1 MFGTSSSHQFNFVDW
16 NVYRN
21 TDESLVYRPGM
32 KTLLRRLAWS
42 FVAVVLIVGVQY
54 GYHEAISRLTILEPR
69 GTEVGVVGPDEQVA
83 AGLRYARIALT
94 ILLGGSA
101 ILVPLLAL
109 IEQLTIRQDVRGD
122 LVIARRQLWPRT
134 VSCPGASLSPLSVIA
149 REQARSGGNHSNG
162 YQWIV
167 LTYSDPARGGTG
179 TSLEFHVDHSQFPPT
194 STDRLPERAATFV
207 DALRRLTGVE
217 YQGPIVTEADPFRSV
232 RRGQYRRRGPV
243 VTKRFT
249 KTFGNVPP
257 ELQGEVES
265 LMARLGENSGSGFQH
280 EVIRTERITV
290 KDADGNVRTY
300 NSAEEL
306 PPEMRAVF
314 DEMRRRH
321 ESGDR

>member
-1 MFGTSSSHQFNFVDW
+1 MFGTPNAHRFNFADW

-42 FVAVVLIVGVQY
+42 FVAIILIVCVQY
-54 GYHEAISRLTILEPR
+54 GHREAINRLTLLEPR
-69 GTEVGVVGPDEQVA
+69 GTEVTVVEPDEQVA

-94 ILLGGSA
+94 GLLGSSA
-101 ILVPLLAL
+101 ILFPLLAM
-109 IEQLTIRQDVRGD
+109 IEQVSIRQDVRGD
-122 LVIARRQLWPRT
+122 LVITRRHLWPRT

-149 REQARSGGNHSNG
+149 REQSHSSGNRSAG
-162 YQWIV
+162 YRWII

-179 TSLEFHVDHSQFPPT
+179 ASLEFHVDHSEFPPI
-194 STDRLPERAATFV
+194 SSDRLPERTATFV

-217 YQGPIVTEADPFRSV
+217 YQGPVVTEADPFRSV
-232 RRGQYRRRGPV
+232 RRSGYRRRGPV

-265 LMARLGENSGSGFQH
+265 LMAKLGEQSGSGFQH
-280 EVIRTERITV
+280 QVIRSEHITV

-300 NSAEEL
+300 TSADEL
-306 PPEMRAVF
+306 PPEMRAILE
-314 DEMRRRH
+314 EMRRHH
-321 ESGDR
+321 ESDGK